1 MSDPKY
7 VVITAANCAAANRA
21 AALDN
26 MGGFAQDLHG
36 GTDVMAIRYGVVLSG
51 LNPGGLVFVQMYE
64 SLSGLEQA
72 MEVIGGS
79 ASYASLLKDQ
89 NVQPY
94 VRNIAKLAPVPFD
107 NASALPAK
115 YLVFTRARPVTLSV
129 QEMTEKVAA
138 STAVFAV
145 NGAQTLRFGQII
157 TGNEIGQ
164 QLLGVSYQSMSDIE
178 ATYDALAQD
187 TNFQQLTAGV
197 DVNMRSVIQ
206 LQT

>member
-1 MSDPKY
+1 MW
-7 VVITAANCAAANRA
+7 
-21 AALDN
+21 
-26 MGGFAQDLHG
+26 F
-36 GTDVMAIRYGVVLSG
+36 
-51 LNPGGLVFVQMYE
+51 
-64 SLSGLEQA
+64 
-72 MEVIGGS
+72 
-79 ASYASLLKDQ
+79 
-89 NVQPY
+89 
-94 VRNIAKLAPVPFD
+94 KLALWAAKSVS

-115 YLVFTRARPVTLSV
+115 YLVFTRARPVTLTV

-138 STAVFAV
+138 STAVFAA

-178 ATYDALAQD
+178 ATYDALAQA